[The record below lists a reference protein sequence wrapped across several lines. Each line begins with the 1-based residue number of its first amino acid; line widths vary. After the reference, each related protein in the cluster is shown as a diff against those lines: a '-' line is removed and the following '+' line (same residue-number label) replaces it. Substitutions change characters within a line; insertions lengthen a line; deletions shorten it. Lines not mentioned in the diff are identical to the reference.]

1 MDSKEQ
7 DEVCANCGKV
17 AVDDVKL
24 KKCACKLVKYCSI
37 GCQKNHRP
45 QHKKACKKRLAEI
58 KDDNL
63 FRQPD
68 GSHLGECPICCLPLP
83 LEKSKSGLSTC
94 CSKVICIGCAHAN
107 HLRETE
113 LGPEQRCAF
122 CREPMP
128 KTKDEID
135 QNYMKRVKANDPVA
149 LYQMG
154 VKKRCDEGDYKGAIE
169 YLAKAAELGN
179 IDAHYSLSVMYREEE
194 GVAKDKKKEVYHLE
208 EAAIGG
214 HPHAR
219 FNLALEDSRNG
230 SDDRAAKHLV
240 IAAKLGLD
248 VALEG
253 LKKGFMDGYAS
264 KEDYEA
270 ALRGHQSAVDATK
283 SAQREEAEKHYK
295 VKV

>member
-7 DEVCANCGKV
+7 DDVCAYCGKA
-17 AVDDVKL
+17 AVDNVKL
-24 KKCACKLVKYCSI
+24 KKCGCKLVKYCSVD
-37 GCQKNHRP
+37 CQKSHRS
-45 QHKKACKKRLAEI
+45 QHKQACKKRLAEI
-58 KDDNL
+58 KDDDL

-68 GSHLGECPICCLPLP
+68 ESHLGECPICCLPLSI
-83 LEKSKSGLSTC
+83 EMSKSALSTC
-94 CSKVICIGCAHAN
+94 CSKVICIGCAHATQ
-107 HLRETE
+107 LREAE

-128 KTKDEID
+128 KTDDEID
-135 QNYMKRVKANDPVA
+135 QNVMKRVKANDPVA

-154 VKKRCDEGDYKGAIE
+154 VKCGQEGDYEGAIE

-179 IDAHYSLSVMYREEE
+179 IDAHYSLSVMFREEK

-214 HPHAR
+214 HPKAR
-219 FNLALEDSRNG
+219 YNLALEESRNG

-248 VALEG
+248 EALEG

-264 KEDYEA
+264 KEDFEA

-283 SAQREEAEKHYK
+283 SAQREKAEKHYTK
-295 VKV
+295 CSM